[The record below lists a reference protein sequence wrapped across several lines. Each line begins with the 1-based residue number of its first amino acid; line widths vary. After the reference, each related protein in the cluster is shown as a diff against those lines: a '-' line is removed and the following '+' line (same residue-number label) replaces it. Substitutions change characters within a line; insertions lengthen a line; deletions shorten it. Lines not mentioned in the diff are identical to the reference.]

1 MTLPLQIAKSM
12 GQAYMRITR
21 NGAAVAR
28 NNSGSCNCGAWAQ
41 PLSSTKV
48 ASGRPAASSQ
58 DITGGLEG
66 RWIDRDEA
74 RAWAG
79 GFVHWN
85 NGEHLQGGTQNVRPG
100 QRHEGKGQ
108 KILAA
113 RYALYA

>member
-1 MTLPLQIAKSM
+1 
-12 GQAYMRITR
+12 
-21 NGAAVAR
+21 
-28 NNSGSCNCGAWAQ
+28 
-41 PLSSTKV
+41 
-48 ASGRPAASSQ
+48 
-58 DITGGLEG
+58 LEG